1 VLDNLKSFLEGPV
14 TNKNANDLFNIPI
27 SLDIPSSVL
36 KSKFNSFTFGYVGG
50 YIARSI
56 LNSIGGCKYCKNDI
70 ITKNSEN
77 SLIKARS
84 YTKKSLMNQKCLKKL
99 LNIYL

>member
-1 VLDNLKSFLEGPV
+1 MEL
-14 TNKNANDLFNIPI
+14 
-27 SLDIPSSVL
+27 PSTVP

-56 LNSIGGCKYCKNDI
+56 LNCISECKCCKNDI
-70 ITKNSEN
+70 IENNIKN

-84 YTKKSLMNQKCLKKL
+84 YTKKKP
-99 LNIYL
+99 